1 MTAAALLLL
10 SGCNF
15 FDKPPGADDIYKAV
29 SGMKEQPFNIE
40 GASCKP
46 AAGGAY
52 DCQFS
57 ASIVA
62 GYLPGYVGDTR
73 PDYKI
78 VQIHGR
84 FSKTGDRWAA
94 ADVSLLTTP

>member
-1 MTAAALLLL
+1 MTTTSLLLL

-15 FDKPPGADDIYKAV
+15 FDKPPTADEVYKAV

-40 GASCKP
+40 GVDCKVAS
-46 AAGGAY
+46 GAH

-62 GYLPGYVGDTR
+62 GYVPGYVGDTR

-78 VQIHGR
+78 VQIRGR
-84 FSKTGDRWAA
+84 FTKTGDRWAA
-94 ADVSLLTTP
+94 SDLALLTTP